1 MNTKPPR
8 RLAEAGAE
16 ANTKIQKPRMLREIP
31 QSTGR
36 KTQPAPPHPPVNR
49 APQAPHP
56 PVNRAPQAP
65 PHPPVNRAPQVPPH
79 PPVNRVQTAPQPI
92 LAGVRPGVEMRKGQ
106 KASLMQKNP
115 NLERIAVCMGWRV
128 KNPMCDLDA
137 SAFLLKADNRVP
149 GEDWFVFYGQTESP
163 DGSVL
168 HRGGNSPGDAA
179 VLEINLKKVSPHV
192 KKIVFIITIN
202 EALQNRLNFGMV
214 SDAYIRVVDRATNA
228 EIVRYVLDEYYSNV
242 TSMVVGELYE
252 KNSEWKFNAVG
263 NGVARDLAGLCE
275 LYGVQASY

>member
-1 MNTKPPR
+1 MIDIPMNTKPPR

-49 APQAPHP
+49 APQVPHP

-65 PHPPVNRAPQVPPH
+65 THPPVNRAPQAP
-79 PPVNRVQTAPQPI
+79 PQPI
-92 LAGVRPGVEMRKGQ
+92 LAGVRPGAEMRKGQ

-128 KNPMCDLDA
+128 KNSMCDLDA
-137 SAFLLKADNRVP
+137 SAFLLKADNKVP

-163 DGSVL
+163 DGSVR

-214 SDAYIRVVDRATNA
+214 SDAYIRVVDRAANA